1 MKIAV
6 AVCNYL
12 PYRAGITNVAERHA
26 HHLRDVG
33 HEVVVLAPAHDHP
46 AGNTVIDGLQ
56 VRRFRQLVRHGNSAL
71 VPSIARGIRG
81 ADAVYLH
88 YPFYGGAET
97 IAAAAFITGVP
108 LVTFFHMDVLRSGV
122 EGRVLALY
130 ERSAAK
136 WILERSDRVFASSL
150 DYAAHSSI
158 SQYRLPTLEG
168 FPYAVDTERFRPTDD
183 GPDTDAATDTR
194 RPSVL
199 FVGAMDGGHAFKG
212 VPELIHAFKAAN
224 LAEIA
229 DLTLIGDG
237 DLRPGYES
245 LAAEML
251 PQADVRFLGRV
262 PEEDLR
268 ATLRDADLLVLP
280 STTAE
285 EAFGIVL
292 IEAMASGTPVVASA
306 LPGVREIIT
315 PETGRMVTPG
325 DVPDLADALTELL
338 ADDAELRAMSRAA
351 RSRAVA
357 EYSQERERERLAE
370 IFGSL
375 RARRPV
381 GQRLRRRR

>member
-26 HHLRDVG
+26 HHLADLG

-46 AGNTVIDGLQ
+46 AGKAVIDGLP
-56 VRRFRQLVRHGNSAL
+56 VRRYRQLVRHGNSAL
-71 VPSIARGIRG
+71 VPSIALGVRG
-81 ADAVYLH
+81 ADVVYLH
-88 YPFYGGAET
+88 YPFYGGAEA
-97 IAAAAFITGVP
+97 IAAAAITAGVP
-108 LVTFFHMDVLRSGV
+108 LVTFFHMDVLRSGM
-122 EGRVLALY
+122 EGRVLAVY
-130 ERSAAK
+130 ERTAAK

-158 SQYRLPTLEG
+158 SAYRLPRLEG
-168 FPYAVDTERFRPTDD
+168 FPYAVDTERFRPGD
-183 GPDTDAATDTR
+183 GPSAAVASQPR

-199 FVGAMDGGHAFKG
+199 FIGAMDGGHAFKG
-212 VPELIHAFKAAN
+212 VPELIRAFATAN
-224 LAEIA
+224 LSQTA

-237 DLRPGYES
+237 DLRAGYER
-245 LAAEML
+245 LAADLL
-251 PQADVRFLGRV
+251 PPAHVRFLGRV
-262 PEEDLR
+262 AEDDLR
-268 ATLRDADLLVLP
+268 GTLRDADLLVLP

-306 LPGVREIIT
+306 LPGVREIVT
-315 PETGRMVTPG
+315 PETGTMVTPG
-325 DVPDLADALTELL
+325 DVADLARVLTDLL
-338 ADDAELRAMSRAA
+338 ADDSRLATMSRAA

-375 RARRPV
+375 PARQPI